1 VVVAAAA
8 AFLLLLESSSSS
20 TALCSK
26 SSSSSTSI
34 GVVSVSDHVS
44 KRNEIPLQVYDDCDC
59 DYSILI
65 PAHGI
70 TAVTE
75 QKQQQQQK
83 RVELKSL
90 ASNIT

>member
-1 VVVAAAA
+1 VVVVAAAA
-8 AFLLLLESSSSS
+8 AAFLLHFERSS
-20 TALCSK
+20 TTAPCSK

-44 KRNEIPLQVYDDCDC
+44 KRNEIPLQVYDAFDCD
-59 DYSILI
+59 SIFI

-75 QKQQQQQK
+75 QQQQQK